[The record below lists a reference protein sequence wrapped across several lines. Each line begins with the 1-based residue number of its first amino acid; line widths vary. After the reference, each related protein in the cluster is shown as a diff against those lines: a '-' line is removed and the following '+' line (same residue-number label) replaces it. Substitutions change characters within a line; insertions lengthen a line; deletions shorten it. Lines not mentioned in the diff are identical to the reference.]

1 MRHIKNSARGS
12 WQILWLLLLLV
23 GLASFGLINSRNL
36 LLNNARTLGSNLVS
50 SYSNDEDSQLHEYD
64 RILTMAMYYLED
76 MGSEG
81 VDNTRLREWLTD
93 YFSKSASLLQDV
105 YAVLDG
111 QVISAG
117 GLRDADYDYES
128 QPWYQKAIAA
138 QGKVI
143 FTDAYTSDLYGG
155 QPVVTVAV
163 SAAGSPNAVAF
174 DVPVSSFRRATPSR
188 TCPRGAPTTFWIPRA
203 SCSTIT
209 FPSPPPRRPF
219 RSIPRTCSTGS
230 TGASWT
236 ARTTRSSECRSSSGD
251 CIISTPPTAGCVS
264 SPSPIRPFYRA
275 YRTF

>member
-117 GLRDADYDYES
+117 GLRDAE
-128 QPWYQKAIAA
+128 I
-138 QGKVI
+138 G
-143 FTDAYTSDLYGG
+143 
-155 QPVVTVAV
+155 
-163 SAAGSPNAVAF
+163 
-174 DVPVSSFRRATPSR
+174 
-188 TCPRGAPTTFWIPRA
+188 RA
-203 SCSTIT
+203 SC
-209 FPSPPPRRPF
+209 RER
-219 RSIPRTCSTGS
+219 
-230 TGASWT
+230 
-236 ARTTRSSECRSSSGD
+236 
-251 CIISTPPTAGCVS
+251 V
-264 SPSPIRPFYRA
+264 
-275 YRTF
+275 